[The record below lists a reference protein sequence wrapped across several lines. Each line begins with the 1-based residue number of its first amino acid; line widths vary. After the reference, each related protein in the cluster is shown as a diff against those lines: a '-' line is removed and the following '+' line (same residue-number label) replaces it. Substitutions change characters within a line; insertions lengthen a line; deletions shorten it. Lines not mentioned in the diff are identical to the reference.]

1 MGTSKQDE
9 TDIVE
14 IKVPNRDYIGYNTA
28 NPVPM
33 ISEANERSEE
43 SKSINN
49 LTFKLR

>member
-9 TDIVE
+9 TDVVE

-28 NPVPM
+28 NPV